1 MKVRGNLVSTT
12 MAPDKVG
19 ERLGV
24 DAGFR
29 HIATYTNDTGED
41 VMQID
46 ITQDK
51 DGNPFSCSEFH
62 ILMTI
67 PPTQGSQL
75 YVCSEMW
82 KYMFF
87 TSVARSTTATRT
99 LSIDVR
105 HIGDGWWNGSMLY
118 GDNVTSLPSAISGY
132 NHYSNFRSNVVIG
145 EKASSLWFYGG
156 TAPLP
161 NGTVI
166 EIYGK

>member
-29 HIATYTNDTGED
+29 HIATYTNDTGES

-67 PPTQGSQL
+67 PPTQGAQMYIGS
-75 YVCSEMW
+75 VIW
-82 KYMFF
+82 NWMFF
-87 TSVARSTTATRT
+87 TSVARSATASRT
-99 LSIDVR
+99 LSIDLR

-118 GDNVTSLPSAISGY
+118 GDNVTSLPSTINGY
-132 NHYSNFRSNVVIG
+132 NTYSNFRGNIAIG
-145 EKASSLWFYGG
+145 EKASSLCFYGG
-156 TAPLP
+156 TAPFP
-161 NGTVI
+161 TGTVI